1 MLPIDAHPDPFY
13 GLDGQPWR
21 GRVQTYDAPF
31 SLKRADSFTLH
42 INGTRQLHPGRRR
55 RSRCSTTPAATGAPS
70 CRGVGVKTP
79 GVGVTLKVTKQKG
92 TSMTVKLGT
101 STKVSPTATLT
112 SARKAARD

>member
-1 MLPIDAHPDPFY
+1 MLPVDAHPDLFY
-13 GLDGQPWR
+13 GLNGQPFR

-42 INGTRQLHPGRRR
+42 INGTPSYIRGAKAQPLFDDT
-55 RSRCSTTPAATGAPS
+55 RSYWRAEQPRT
-70 CRGVGVKTP
+70 GVKTP
-79 GVGVTLKVTKQKG
+79 GVGVTLEVTKQKG